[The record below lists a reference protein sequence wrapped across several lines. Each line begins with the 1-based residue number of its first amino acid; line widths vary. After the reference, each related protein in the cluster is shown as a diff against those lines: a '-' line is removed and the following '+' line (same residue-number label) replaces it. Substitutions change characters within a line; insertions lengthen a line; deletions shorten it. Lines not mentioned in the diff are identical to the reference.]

1 MPSRLPSTAHDSVP
15 DFSHISRSASK
26 ANLANLRAKALLDED
41 NTQIALPSAVDSK
54 TQAGANTTANTSTLA
69 QQEKEFLKAVQP
81 GSPISALLSSAR
93 QPLVMGTGNNR
104 ESSLIR
110 KLQAA
115 RLEHKAAKQKSP
127 IRPAA
132 DKMPGALGD
141 INEEVDEVEE
151 VAAELRKKELESQ
164 KARIVAQMVPGG
176 SAGNLH
182 EQEND
187 PPVPDSPPRFKDKA
201 KLKDTRGTRE
211 SRESKHIKA
220 PAPPSTF
227 KSSPLKRT
235 LINPC
240 LDIVLPTSSSSGS
253 TGVGPTSFEAA
264 AYTLTLAFDALSV
277 GKLFRDPQQDRALP
291 EAKVFIVSWVD
302 FSHKYGMG
310 YALTDGSVGV
320 RYNDSTSII
329 VSPDKSYVAH
339 INMLAFFP
347 DSTLVTLIMLLRDDT
362 GLCTFARTT
371 VRKMSLRNSRRRC
384 TCLITLRAT
393 S

>member
-1 MPSRLPSTAHDSVP
+1 
-15 DFSHISRSASK
+15 
-26 ANLANLRAKALLDED
+26 
-41 NTQIALPSAVDSK
+41 
-54 TQAGANTTANTSTLA
+54 
-69 QQEKEFLKAVQP
+69 
-81 GSPISALLSSAR
+81 
-93 QPLVMGTGNNR
+93 MGTSNNR

-132 DKMPGALGD
+132 GKMPGALGD

-176 SAGNLH
+176 SAGTLH

-187 PPVPDSPPRFKDKA
+187 LPVPDSPPRSKDKA

-211 SRESKHIKA
+211 FRESKHIKA

-227 KSSPLKRT
+227 KPSSLKRI
-235 LINPC
+235 LIDPY

-264 AYTLTLAFDALSV
+264 AHTLTLAFEALSM
-277 GKLFRDPQQDRALP
+277 GKLFRDPQQDRTLP

-339 INMLAFFP
+339 INLLA
-347 DSTLVTLIMLLRDDT
+347 L
-362 GLCTFARTT
+362 
-371 VRKMSLRNSRRRC
+371 SL
-384 TCLITLRAT
+384 TAL
-393 S
+393 